1 MKNWSIKTKLLGL
14 TSFLLALVLAI
25 GGLSYFGA
33 RSVEKSLVDVSNVQL
48 PAVRYM
54 TLTDM
59 MHDGLRAVVY
69 RATYAASIKDEAALT
84 ESRAE
89 LAEFSENIKNYV
101 EEIRKLDV
109 HPDTKSA
116 IEAALPELNVYIASS
131 KKIVDL
137 ASEGNMAQVTAQLPE
152 YQKSFENLEAKLETL
167 GSGIETDADES
178 RTEGQA
184 NASKFMLFSR
194 ILVIAGFL
202 LGALVSFF
210 VLKDVDIVRTL
221 SNVID
226 DLCASV
232 QKLSSASNKSAE
244 NSQSLSASATQQAA
258 SLQQASSS
266 ATEISAMVSRNAEAV
281 TRVLSEVERNA
292 QDAQSGS
299 RSSQAMVNAMNEI
312 NTVNQ
317 DILAQMALGN
327 QELQRV
333 VSIINDIG
341 QKTKVID
348 EIVFQTKLL
357 SFNASVEAA
366 RAGEHGQGFAVVA
379 QEVGSLAQMSGSSAQ
394 EINAM
399 LQSSKTTVD
408 EIVEKTTQRI
418 AQITKVGKEKIS
430 AGLST
435 AAECQSNLVRIAEGA
450 KLVASTMSE
459 ISTATHEQA
468 QGIDLVNRSI
478 VELEQVNRS
487 NTDLAQESAT
497 DAVGLSEESKRLH
510 ETVERLRSYIGKSG
524 DESEETVSLRDP
536 SLKAA

>member
-54 TLTDM
+54 TLADM

-69 RATYAASIKDEAALT
+69 RTIYAASIKDETSLT
-84 ESRAE
+84 ECRTE
-89 LAEFSENIKNYV
+89 LGEFSENIKNYIG
-101 EEIRKLDV
+101 EIRKLDV

-116 IEAALPELNVYIASS
+116 IEASLPELDAYVESS
-131 KKIVDL
+131 KKIIGLVAD
-137 ASEGNMAQVTAQLPE
+137 GQTQNLPTLISN
-152 YQKSFENLEAKLETL
+152 YQESFEKLEAKLEVL
-167 GSGIETDADES
+167 GTRIETDADES

-184 NASKFMLFSR
+184 NASKFLLLSR
-194 ILVIAGFL
+194 ILVIAGFM
-202 LGALVSFF
+202 LGSLVSFF

-232 QKLSSASNKSAE
+232 KKLSNASHKSAE
-244 NSQSLSASATQQAA
+244 NSQSLSASATEQAA

-317 DILAQMALGN
+317 EILSQMALGN

-394 EINAM
+394 EINAL

-418 AQITKVGKEKIS
+418 AQITKVGKEKIN

-450 KLVASTMSE
+450 KLVATTMSE

-487 NTDLAQESAT
+487 NTGLAQESAT
-497 DAVGLSEESKRLH
+497 DAVELSEESKKLH
-510 ETVERLRSYIGKSG
+510 DTVERLRSYIGKTS
-524 DESEETVSLRDP
+524 DESEDTVALRDP
-536 SLKAA
+536 TLKAA